1 MNKQIAADLDL
12 SVATVKLHRGQ
23 IMRKMQAK
31 SLPQLVRFA
40 DRLGVSATLDKQ
52 AALSVV
58 DRRDIAP
65 VHDIEWDCNRGA
77 RTCGATPTSL

>member
-12 SVATVKLHRGQ
+12 SVTTVKLHRGQ

-40 DRLGVSATLDKQ
+40 DRLGVSTSLDKQ
-52 AALSVV
+52 APLPVV
-58 DRRDIAP
+58 DRHDGAP
-65 VHDIEWDCNRGA
+65 VHHIGWDCNQGA
-77 RTCGATPTSL
+77 RTCGATPTSR